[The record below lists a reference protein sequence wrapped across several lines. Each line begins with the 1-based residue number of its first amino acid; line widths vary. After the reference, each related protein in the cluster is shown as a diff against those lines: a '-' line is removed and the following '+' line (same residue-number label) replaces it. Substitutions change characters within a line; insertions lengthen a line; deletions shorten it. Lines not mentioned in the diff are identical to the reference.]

1 MSNPSGLAPH
11 FPSAGAT
18 ADKARRLQ
26 MLTLALRILLVV
38 AIVLLAAGPWLFDL
52 NQLTLL
58 TEFFTLLVLAL
69 MWNLLAGY
77 ADIVTVGQQGFVGVG
92 AYAFFGLAVLAGL
105 DPFLS
110 IILAAVITAVLAV
123 PALLFILRL
132 RLAYLAVGTW
142 VLADVLSLIA
152 GKLPGFGG
160 GSGVSLP
167 ISIARAFGGS
177 MSQRVIMLYMLAF
190 ILAAAAL
197 VATWCLL
204 RSRVGLGLTAMRDNE
219 DGAKSA
225 GVDVPRMRVICFLWT
240 APFLG
245 LAGALVTLQK
255 LRIAPSAS
263 FSITDWTIFIIFVV
277 VIGGIGSL
285 EGPIIG
291 TALFLLLRE
300 YLADFGAWYLI
311 LLGAVSIAVI
321 LIEPRGLWGIWR
333 RFFPIDVI
341 PVSHKSPIITT
352 RISQGHRSLNTAA
365 YITPKRKRKHET
377 RCARCGNHRLS
388 ATKGRQPGGA
398 NHRRRTGGVDAR
410 RLRGWRV
417 AGPHSRAKPRR
428 DAFFRP
434 PVIQRCHGGC
444 AASLPRHDR
453 PILDGRPRSRPERAR
468 QCVVSTA

>member
-1 MSNPSGLAPH
+1 VSNHTGFAAGLTA
-11 FPSAGAT
+11 ATVT
-18 ADKARRLQ
+18 ADKIGRLRT
-26 MLTLALRILLVV
+26 LTLALRALLIIGI
-38 AIVLLAAGPWLFDL
+38 ALLAGGPWLFDL

-77 ADIVTVGQQGFVGVG
+77 ADIVTVGQHGFVGVG
-92 AYAFFGLAVLAGL
+92 AYAFFGFAVLAGL
-105 DPFLS
+105 NPFLS
-110 IILAAVITAVLAV
+110 IILAAVVTALLAV

-167 ISIARAFGGS
+167 ISVARALGGS
-177 MSQRVIMLYMLAF
+177 MSQRVVTLYFLTF
-190 ILAAAAL
+190 VLAAVAL
-197 VATWCLL
+197 AATWLLL

-219 DGAKSA
+219 EGAKSA
-225 GVDVPRMRVICFLWT
+225 GVDVPRMRIICFLWT

-255 LRIAPSAS
+255 VRVSPSAS

-285 EGPIIG
+285 EGPIVG

-300 YLADFGAWYLI
+300 YLADYGAWYLI

-321 LIEPRGLWGIWR
+321 LIEPHGLWGMWR
-333 RFFPIDVI
+333 RFFAIDII
-341 PVSHKSPIITT
+341 PVSHRSPD
-352 RISQGHRSLNTAA
+352 AA
-365 YITPKRKRKHET
+365 
-377 RCARCGNHRLS
+377 
-388 ATKGRQPGGA
+388 
-398 NHRRRTGGVDAR
+398 
-410 RLRGWRV
+410 
-417 AGPHSRAKPRR
+417 
-428 DAFFRP
+428 
-434 PVIQRCHGGC
+434 
-444 AASLPRHDR
+444 R
-453 PILDGRPRSRPERAR
+453 PITSGSGLAHADPHRVENEL
-468 QCVVSTA
+468 

>member
-204 RSRVGLGLTAMRDNE
+204 RSRVGLGLPPITTTKIIKMVQSVILNDA
-219 DGAKSA
+219 DGAIRNFCSVTSA
-225 GVDVPRMRVICFLWT
+225 P
-240 APFLG
+240 
-245 LAGALVTLQK
+245 
-255 LRIAPSAS
+255 
-263 FSITDWTIFIIFVV
+263 
-277 VIGGIGSL
+277 
-285 EGPIIG
+285 
-291 TALFLLLRE
+291 
-300 YLADFGAWYLI
+300 
-311 LLGAVSIAVI
+311 
-321 LIEPRGLWGIWR
+321 
-333 RFFPIDVI
+333 
-341 PVSHKSPIITT
+341 
-352 RISQGHRSLNTAA
+352 
-365 YITPKRKRKHET
+365 
-377 RCARCGNHRLS
+377 
-388 ATKGRQPGGA
+388 
-398 NHRRRTGGVDAR
+398 
-410 RLRGWRV
+410 
-417 AGPHSRAKPRR
+417 AKPRNGAVQR
-428 DAFFRP
+428 KQMTRIRGTSTPADLAPSSLSRIAVNPRP
-434 PVIQRCHGGC
+434 TRERSKHHVAVN
-444 AASLPRHDR
+444 AAAAK
-453 PILDGRPRSRPERAR
+453 INANI
-468 QCVVSTA
+468 

>member
-1 MSNPSGLAPH
+1 MSDGSRLASNFLP
-11 FPSAGAT
+11 AGTT
-18 ADKARRLQ
+18 AGKANRTQ
-26 MLTLALRILLVV
+26 MLTLALRVLLLVAV
-38 AIVLLAAGPWLFDL
+38 TLLAAGPWLFDL

-77 ADIVTVGQQGFVGVG
+77 ADIVTVGQHGFVGVG
-92 AYAFFGLAVLAGL
+92 AYAFFGLTVLVGL

-110 IILAAVITAVLAV
+110 IILAAAITTVLAV
-123 PALLFILRL
+123 PALFFILRL

-167 ISIARAFGGS
+167 ISVARAFGGS
-177 MSQRVIMLYMLAF
+177 VSQRVVTLYILAF
-190 ILAAAAL
+190 ILAAGAL
-197 VATWCLL
+197 AATWLLL
-204 RSRVGLGLTAMRDNE
+204 RSRIGLGLTAMRDSE
-219 DGAKSA
+219 EGAKST
-225 GVDVPRMRVICFLWT
+225 GVDVPRMRIVCFLWT

-255 LRIAPSAS
+255 VRVAPSAS

-321 LIEPRGLWGIWR
+321 LIEPHGLWGIWR
-333 RFFPIDVI
+333 RFLPIDVI
-341 PVSHKSPIITT
+341 SVSHKSPGSMD
-352 RISQGHRSLNTAA
+352 RADSKKELRS
-365 YITPKRKRKHET
+365 KRNPLH
-377 RCARCGNHRLS
+377 
-388 ATKGRQPGGA
+388 
-398 NHRRRTGGVDAR
+398 
-410 RLRGWRV
+410 RV
-417 AGPHSRAKPRR
+417 ATRESA
-428 DAFFRP
+428 
-434 PVIQRCHGGC
+434 
-444 AASLPRHDR
+444 
-453 PILDGRPRSRPERAR
+453 
-468 QCVVSTA
+468 

>member
-1 MSNPSGLAPH
+1 MSNPIAFARNLTSTDR
-11 FPSAGAT
+11 T
-18 ADKARRLQ
+18 AEHASRLQ
-26 MLTLALRILLVV
+26 LLTLALRMLLVV
-38 AIVLLAAGPWLFDL
+38 AIMFLAMGPWLFDL

-58 TEFFTLLVLAL
+58 TEFYTLLVLAL

-77 ADIVTVGQQGFVGVG
+77 ADIVTVGQHGFVGVG
-92 AYAFFGLAVLAGL
+92 AYAFFGLAVLSGL

-110 IILAAVITAVLAV
+110 IILAAAITGMLAV

-177 MSQRVIMLYMLAF
+177 MSQRIVTLYILTF
-190 ILAAAAL
+190 VLAAAAL
-197 VATWCLL
+197 AATWLLL
-204 RSRVGLGLTAMRDNE
+204 RSRIGLGLTAMRDSE

-240 APFLG
+240 TPFLG

-255 LRIAPSAS
+255 VRIAPSAS

-311 LLGAVSIAVI
+311 LLGAVSIGVI
-321 LIEPRGLWGIWR
+321 LIEPRGLWGVWR

-341 PVSHKSPIITT
+341 PVSHKGPEVTDSSDFGRNLPIERTHI
-352 RISQGHRSLNTAA
+352 H
-365 YITPKRKRKHET
+365 
-377 RCARCGNHRLS
+377 
-388 ATKGRQPGGA
+388 
-398 NHRRRTGGVDAR
+398 RTGTM
-410 RLRGWRV
+410 
-417 AGPHSRAKPRR
+417 
-428 DAFFRP
+428 
-434 PVIQRCHGGC
+434 
-444 AASLPRHDR
+444 
-453 PILDGRPRSRPERAR
+453 ER
-468 QCVVSTA
+468 T

>member
-1 MSNPSGLAPH
+1 MSNPSGLAPR
-11 FPSAGAT
+11 FPSPGTT
-18 ADKARRLQ
+18 ANKVSRLQ

-38 AIVLLAAGPWLFDL
+38 AIGLLAAGPWLFDL

-92 AYAFFGLAVLAGL
+92 AYAFFGLAALAGV

-160 GSGVSLP
+160 GSGASLP

-177 MSQRVIMLYMLAF
+177 VSQRVITLYILAF

-197 VATWCLL
+197 TATWSLL

-219 DGAKSA
+219 EGAKSA

-255 LRIAPSAS
+255 VRVAPSAS
-263 FSITDWTIFIIFVV
+263 FSITDWTIFIIFAV

-300 YLADFGAWYLI
+300 YLADFGTWYLI
-311 LLGAVSIAVI
+311 LLGAVSIGVI
-321 LIEPRGLWGIWR
+321 LIEPRGLWGFWR

-341 PVSHKSPIITT
+341 PVSHKSPENMNRTDFAG
-352 RISQGHRSLNTAA
+352 ISRLEHSHLHR
-365 YITPKRKRKHET
+365 ET
-377 RCARCGNHRLS
+377 EEKA
-388 ATKGRQPGGA
+388 
-398 NHRRRTGGVDAR
+398 
-410 RLRGWRV
+410 
-417 AGPHSRAKPRR
+417 
-428 DAFFRP
+428 
-434 PVIQRCHGGC
+434 
-444 AASLPRHDR
+444 
-453 PILDGRPRSRPERAR
+453 
-468 QCVVSTA
+468 

>member
-1 MSNPSGLAPH
+1 VSNLSGIVPNIPSTV
-11 FPSAGAT
+11 AT
-18 ADKARRLQ
+18 ANRANRLK
-26 MLTLALRILLVV
+26 MLALAFQALLLVAV
-38 AIVLLAAGPWLFDL
+38 ALLAAGPWLFDL
-52 NQLTLL
+52 NQMTLL

-77 ADIVTVGQQGFVGVG
+77 ADIVTVGQHGFVGVG
-92 AYAFFGLAVLAGL
+92 AYAFFGFSVLAGL

-110 IILAAVITAVLAV
+110 IILAAIATALLAV

-177 MSQRVIMLYMLAF
+177 ISQRVVTLYMLAF

-197 VATWCLL
+197 AATWLLL
-204 RSRVGLGLTAMRDNE
+204 RSRVGLGLTAMRDSE
-219 DGAKSA
+219 EGAKSA

-255 LRIAPSAS
+255 VRIAPSAS

-291 TALFLLLRE
+291 TALFLLMRE

-311 LLGAVSIAVI
+311 LLGAVSIGVI
-321 LIEPRGLWGIWR
+321 LIEPRGLWGVWR
-333 RFFPIDVI
+333 RFLPIDVI
-341 PVSHKSPIITT
+341 PVSH
-352 RISQGHRSLNTAA
+352 QA
-365 YITPKRKRKHET
+365 
-377 RCARCGNHRLS
+377 
-388 ATKGRQPGGA
+388 
-398 NHRRRTGGVDAR
+398 
-410 RLRGWRV
+410 
-417 AGPHSRAKPRR
+417 
-428 DAFFRP
+428 
-434 PVIQRCHGGC
+434 
-444 AASLPRHDR
+444 
-453 PILDGRPRSRPERAR
+453 PRSRIP
-468 QCVVSTA
+468 QIS

>member
-1 MSNPSGLAPH
+1 VSNLSGIAPNVR
-11 FPSAGAT
+11 SAAVT
-18 ADKARRLQ
+18 ADKANRLK
-26 MLTLALRILLVV
+26 MLTFAFQALLLV

-77 ADIVTVGQQGFVGVG
+77 ADIVTVGQHGFVGVG

-110 IILAAVITAVLAV
+110 IILAAVATAVLAV

-152 GKLPGFGG
+152 GKLLGFGG

-177 MSQRVIMLYMLAF
+177 VSQRVVTLYILAF
-190 ILAAAAL
+190 TLAAAAL
-197 VATWCLL
+197 AATWLLL
-204 RSRVGLGLTAMRDNE
+204 RSRVGLGLTAMRDSE
-219 DGAKSA
+219 EGAKSA

-255 LRIAPSAS
+255 VRIAPSAS

-300 YLADFGAWYLI
+300 YLSDFGAWYLI
-311 LLGAVSIAVI
+311 LLGAVSIGVI
-321 LIEPRGLWGIWR
+321 LIEPRGLWGVWR
-333 RFFPIDVI
+333 RLFPIDVI
-341 PVSHKSPIITT
+341 PVSHKSSRVTNPADLGKALPLERNHPY
-352 RISQGHRSLNTAA
+352 RI
-365 YITPKRKRKHET
+365 ET
-377 RCARCGNHRLS
+377 EEKA
-388 ATKGRQPGGA
+388 
-398 NHRRRTGGVDAR
+398 
-410 RLRGWRV
+410 
-417 AGPHSRAKPRR
+417 
-428 DAFFRP
+428 
-434 PVIQRCHGGC
+434 
-444 AASLPRHDR
+444 
-453 PILDGRPRSRPERAR
+453 
-468 QCVVSTA
+468 